1 MIQPFSVLWAIL
13 AMQNDD
19 YKDNGEIWRGRC
31 KNER

>member
-19 YKDNGEIWRGRC
+19 WKDNGEADVRM
-31 KNER
+31 KDEA